1 MLNRF
6 VRAAALAIPLVLLG
20 ACASLTRPPSYGLDP
35 GGAALVRQTCTNV
48 MGLHAAVA
56 EFDACGISLAESVR
70 LLNEAHLTALAN
82 EECEKQGFKQGT
94 ADLAKC
100 VVMTRRGELRTETAL
115 LVPVSGMKV
124 ATSERSY
131 FSVTRAQQEEREE
144 LSCAHLGLHPA
155 SAGFQQCVA
164 TLRNAILTAQN
175 PL

>member
-1 MLNRF
+1 MLNRLI
-6 VRAAALAIPLVLLG
+6 RTTALGIPLVLLC
-20 ACASLTRPPSYGLDP
+20 ACASVTRPPTYGLDA
-35 GGAALVRQTCTNV
+35 GGAALVRQTCTEV

-56 EFDACGISLAESVR
+56 EYDACGVSLAESVR
-70 LLNEAHLTALAN
+70 LLNDAHLTALAN
-82 EECEKQGFKQGT
+82 EECEREGFKQGT
-94 ADLAKC
+94 SDLAKC
-100 VVMTRRGELRTETAL
+100 VVMARRGELRAASA
-115 LVPVSGMKV
+115 PPAPASAMKV
-124 ATSERSY
+124 STGKSY